1 MARVWLGKTQD
12 IKKLGLFM
20 AGGITLAVALLA
32 WGEPDLLSTPF
43 RLIENTTIDLRF
55 RVFRGERPAAP
66 EIVIVAVDE
75 KSIREIGR
83 WPWSRS
89 VQARLV
95 ESIARHKAKVI
106 GIDVI
111 YAEPEVTELKR
122 GLQDVRT
129 RAQAAGAPKEFRGI
143 LDKKLEESDTDT
155 KFERSI
161 AGAGNV
167 VLALPLVVP
176 VSESCQPVEM
186 VPPKFITRSL
196 FMLVR
201 NSSSGEALEPQCAT
215 GAIPPLSRFA
225 DAAAS
230 LGHVYSIPDRDGVTR
245 YEYLAV
251 RYGDD
256 RDYYPSLGLEVAR
269 MYLDIPRD
277 RMSLTLGEGVRLNHT
292 LIPTDQKA
300 RMLINHVGKEQ
311 SFQYVSATDVIHD
324 RVPPDVFAGKAVF
337 VGTAALGTYDQK
349 ATPFSANFPG
359 VEKNATVTENIL
371 TQHFLHQS
379 VYDKLIDLLLILLF
393 GFGLGLLL
401 PKMGALPG
409 AMLAAAGFVGYAAV
423 AQYLF
428 VAQGLLLAV
437 VYPLF
442 TIMVVFVSVTVLR
455 FMTEEKQAKE
465 VRAMFSSYVNPL
477 IVAELIK
484 DPAKA
489 KLGGQRK
496 ELTMLFSDVKGFTT
510 FCEQHPPEQVVP
522 LLNEYLTAMTE
533 VVFHWNGTLDKF
545 IGDAVVAFWGA
556 PLDQPDH
563 VALALKCA
571 LHMRKRLAELQE
583 DWKARGLP
591 ALDSGIGINT
601 GEVLVGNIGAEGKK
615 MDYTMIGDYVN
626 LAARAEGLTRKFD
639 VPVVLTEYTAER
651 LKAILERPGTDK
663 MRSDVRQGMGRVN
676 LRRLST
682 VKVKGKAQPVAI
694 YGIASLGHG
703 EASIV
708 IEDAETAEVIE
719 MTEK

>member
-1 MARVWLGKTQD
+1 MARVWLGKTQN
-12 IKKLGLFM
+12 IRKLGVLL
-20 AGGITLAVALLA
+20 AVGITLAVALLA
-32 WGEPDLLSTPF
+32 LVEPDLLSAPF

-55 RVFRGERPAAP
+55 RVFRGPRPATP

-75 KSIREIGR
+75 PSIKEIGR
-83 WPWSRS
+83 WPWSRAM
-89 VQARLV
+89 QARLV
-95 ESIARHKAKVI
+95 DGIARQGAKVI
-106 GIDVI
+106 GLDVI
-111 YAEPEVTELKR
+111 YSEPEVTELKR
-122 GLQDVRT
+122 GLQEVRT
-129 RAQAAGAPKEFRGI
+129 KAQAAGAPNAVRGL
-143 LDKKLEESDTDT
+143 LDQKIKESDTDMQ
-155 KFERSI
+155 FEHSVSR
-161 AGAGNV
+161 AGNV

-176 VSESCQPVEM
+176 VSDSCQLVKTP
-186 VPPKFITRSL
+186 PPKHITSTL
-196 FMLVR
+196 FMLVK
-201 NSSSGEALEPQCAT
+201 NSSSGAALEPQCAVS
-215 GAIPPLSRFA
+215 AIPPLRQFA
-225 DAAAS
+225 TAAAS
-230 LGHVYSIPDRDGVTR
+230 LGHVYTIPDRDGVTR

-269 MYLDIPRD
+269 IYLGIPRD
-277 RMSLTLGEGVRLNHT
+277 RMSLTLGEGVRLDKV

-311 SFQYVSATDVIHD
+311 SFRYVSATDVIHG
-324 RVPPDVFAGKAVF
+324 RVEPEAFAGKAVF

-359 VEKNATVTENIL
+359 VEKNATVAENII
-371 TQHFLHQS
+371 TQQFLAQS
-379 VYDKLIDLLLILLF
+379 VYDKVIDLMLILSF
-393 GFGLGLLL
+393 GIGLGMLL
-401 PKMGALPG
+401 PKVRALPG
-409 AMLAAAGFVGYAAV
+409 ATLAAAAFLGYAAA

-510 FCEQHPPEQVVP
+510 FCEQHAPEQVVP

-583 DWKARGLP
+583 DWKVRGLP

-615 MDYTMIGDYVN
+615 MDYTMIGDHVN

-639 VPVVLTEYTAER
+639 VPVVITEYTAER
-651 LKAILERPGTDK
+651 LKAILDKPGIIE
-663 MRSDVRQGMGRVN
+663 MRSDLKHSMGRVN

-682 VKVKGKAQPVAI
+682 VKVKGKAQPVAM
-694 YGIASLGHG
+694 YGIASLAHG
-703 EASIV
+703 EPSIV
-708 IEDAETAEVIE
+708 IEDAETAEIIE
-719 MTEK
+719 MTDK